1 MTKIIRINK
10 NSLSY
15 FILLA
20 IEKSID
26 GVVYFN
32 EFINNPGYWAYG
44 TGKHIDKSQFSQA
57 IKRLREKGLIIK
69 DIKNNEQI
77 IFKLSDYGRELI
89 ESEKEEE
96 WDGKWRIVIFDI
108 PEQQRIIRNL
118 FRRRLKEWGFRK
130 WQQSV
135 WVSQRNVTKKLRILI
150 DDLKIGDWIA
160 VIESDDATIGNKM
173 LDGRPM

>member
-1 MTKIIRINK
+1 MTKIIRVNK
-10 NSLSY
+10 NSLNY

-20 IEKSID
+20 LEKSID

-32 EFINNPGYWAYG
+32 EFVNNPGYWAYG
-44 TGKHIDKSQFSQA
+44 TGKQVNKSELSQA

-69 DIKNNEQI
+69 DIKNDNQI
-77 IFKLSDYGRELI
+77 FFKLSDYGRELI
-89 ESEKEEE
+89 EGEKEEE

-108 PEQQRIIRNL
+108 PEQKRIIRNL
-118 FRRRLKEWGFRK
+118 FRRRLKAWGFRK

-160 VIESDDATIGNKM
+160 VIESDDTTIGNKL